1 MISQDK
7 KFELVFK
14 FSGLSVNLIYISAFL
29 TNTFPDFILVN
40 LTNWALFIKDLY
52 TEEGKDYFYQH
63 YIGVTLST
71 YLSQILLISFSLKFA
86 FEVFNIKNR
95 MIFNFFLQKEQ
106 ITQSWISIFANLPIG
121 MMVVNDKTCVDF
133 NKEMASILGIELKKK
148 KVCYISL
155 TIFRNFRK
163 LKGVIY
169 W

>member
-52 TEEGKDYFYQH
+52 TEE
-63 YIGVTLST
+63 GVTLST

-148 KVCYISL
+148 KK
-155 TIFRNFRK
+155 F
-163 LKGVIY
+163 
-169 W
+169 